1 MSETQKIAAETRD
14 DFGKG
19 SARQARRDGKIP
31 AVIYGHGADPIHI
44 LLPARETTL
53 AVRTANAVLDVVVDG
68 QEHIALVKDIQRHP
82 LRQTVD
88 HLDLLTV
95 KKGEKVQ
102 VEVNVHVEGEVAS
115 GLVLNLELNTVP
127 VLADA
132 LNLPE
137 NVTLNVEGAEA
148 GTLTADALVLPKGA
162 ELELEADVV
171 VAVVAEPEEQ
181 DLPEEEAAEAPAEAE
196 AE

>member
-1 MSETQKIAAETRD
+1 MSESQKLQAQIRD

-19 SARQARRDGKIP
+19 AARQARRAGKIP
-31 AVIYGHGADPIHI
+31 AVIYGHGAEPVHV

-53 AVRTANAVLDVVVDG
+53 AVRTANAILTLDVDG
-68 QEHIALVKDIQRHP
+68 AEHLALVKDLQRHP

-88 HLDLLTV
+88 HVDLLTV
-95 KKGEKVQ
+95 QRGEKVQ
-102 VEVNVHVEGEVAS
+102 VEVSVHVEGEVFS
-115 GLVLNLELNTVP
+115 GLQLNLDVLHVN

-137 NVTLNVEGAEA
+137 SAVLKAEGLKEGHVAA
-148 GTLTADALVLPKGA
+148 KDLVLPEGV
-162 ELELEADVV
+162 ELEIDPETVIAT
-171 VAVVAEPEEQ
+171 VAAP
-181 DLPEEEAAEAPAEAE
+181 AAEAEEPAAAEAE

>member
-53 AVRTANAVLDVVVDG
+53 AVRTANAVLDLVVDG

>member
-19 SARQARRDGKIP
+19 SARQARRAGKIP
-31 AVIYGHGADPIHI
+31 AVIYGHGADPIHV

-53 AVRTANAVLDVVVDG
+53 AVRTSNAVLDLVVDG
-68 QEHIALVKDIQRHP
+68 EDHIALVKDIQRHP

-88 HLDLLTV
+88 HMDLLTV

-115 GLVLNLELNTVP
+115 GLVLTLELNTVP

-137 NVTLNVEGAEA
+137 NVVLNVAGAEA
-148 GTLTADALVLPKGA
+148 GSISASALVLPAGA
-162 ELELEADVV
+162 ELELDADAV
-171 VAVVAEPEEQ
+171 VAVVAE
-181 DLPEEEAAEAPAEAE
+181 LAEEEAEEAPAAAE

>member
-53 AVRTANAVLDVVVDG
+53 AVRTANAVLDLVVDG

-181 DLPEEEAAEAPAEAE
+181 DLPEEEAAEAEAE
-196 AE
+196 

>member
-31 AVIYGHGADPIHI
+31 AVIYGHGADPIHV

-53 AVRTANAVLDVVVDG
+53 AVRTSNAVLDLVVDG
-68 QEHIALVKDIQRHP
+68 EDHIALVKDIQRHP

-102 VEVNVHVEGEVAS
+102 VEVNVHVEGEVAA
-115 GLVLNLELNTVP
+115 GLVLTVELNTVP

-137 NVTLNVEGAEA
+137 NVVLNVEGAEL

-162 ELELEADVV
+162 ELELEADAV
-171 VAVVAEPEEQ
+171 VAVVSEPAAEE
-181 DLPEEEAAEAPAEAE
+181 EEEAAEAPAEAE

>member
-31 AVIYGHGADPIHI
+31 AVIYGHGADPIHV

-53 AVRTANAVLDVVVDG
+53 AVRTSNAVLDLVVDG
-68 QEHIALVKDIQRHP
+68 EDHIALVKDIQRHP

-102 VEVNVHVEGEVAS
+102 VEVNVHVEGEVAA
-115 GLVLNLELNTVP
+115 GLVLTVELNTVP

-137 NVTLNVEGAEA
+137 NVVLNVEGAEA
-148 GTLTADALVLPKGA
+148 GTLTAGALVLPKGA
-162 ELELEADVV
+162 ELELDADAV
-171 VAVVAEPEEQ
+171 VAVVSEPAAE
-181 DLPEEEAAEAPAEAE
+181 EEEAAEAPAEAE